1 MGNQTLS
8 NNELLL
14 EARDITINAVDRHIL
29 SSVSLQLTRKQIVTV
44 IGPNGSGKTTLV
56 RTVLGLQIPDSGEVF
71 RRPRL
76 RIGYVPQ
83 HIHIDETLPITVDR
97 FLCLAKR
104 CPRTRRID
112 VLAEVGAKTIIDT
125 PLQKISGGEMRRV
138 LLARALLRDPELLV
152 LDEPSAGID
161 INGQAEL
168 YALIRNLRDQ
178 HDCGVLL
185 VSHDLHL
192 VMAATDHVMCLNHHV
207 CCSGR
212 PDDVSEHP
220 EYLNLFGRD
229 LSRTHAVYV
238 HHHDHKH
245 DLSGEPVEP
254 AARDKSAG
262 DDAHG

>member
-1 MGNQTLS
+1 MSEPSSFDT
-8 NNELLL
+8 EVLL
-14 EARDITINAVDRHIL
+14 EARNLTVRADDREIL
-29 SSVSLQLTRKQIVTV
+29 SGVSLQLTRRQIVTV

-56 RTVLGLQIPDSGEVF
+56 RTVLGLQIPDSGDVSQK
-71 RRPRL
+71 PGL

-83 HIHIDETLPITVDR
+83 RIHVDETLPITVDR

-104 CPRTRRID
+104 SSRLRRLK
-112 VLAEVGAKTIIDT
+112 VLAEVGAKAIVDT
-125 PLQKISGGEMRRV
+125 PVQKISGGEMRRV

-161 INGQAEL
+161 ISGQADL
-168 YALIRNLRDQ
+168 YALICDLRDQ

-238 HHHDHKH
+238 HHHDHRH
-245 DLSGEPVEP
+245 DLSGDPVEP
-254 AARDKSAG
+254 RSAG
-262 DDAHG
+262 NADHG

>member
-1 MGNQTLS
+1 MSDLES
-8 NNELLL
+8 SAKEVLL
-14 EARDITINAVDRHIL
+14 EAHNLTVRAEDRNIL
-29 SSVSLQLTRKQIVTV
+29 SGVSLQLTRRQIVTV

-56 RTVLGLQIPDSGEVF
+56 RTVLGLQAPDSGEVSQK
-71 RRPRL
+71 PGL

-83 HIHIDETLPITVDR
+83 RIHVDETLPITVDR

-104 CPRTRRID
+104 SSRARRLEA
-112 VLAEVGAKTIIDT
+112 LAEVGAKVIVDT
-125 PLQKISGGEMRRV
+125 PVQKISGGEMRRV

-161 INGQAEL
+161 INGQADL

-178 HDCGVLL
+178 HNCGVLL

-207 CCSGR
+207 CCSGQ

-238 HHHDHKH
+238 HHHDHRH
-245 DLSGEPVEP
+245 DLAGDPVEP
-254 AARDKSAG
+254 AATKTVRGPD
-262 DDAHG
+262 HG